1 MGALLLCSWF
11 LWEDLG
17 SFSTADIDESSEH
30 QGAVWSRTVE
40 GCFCWELI
48 AAGIN
53 EPLELSEAET

>member
-30 QGAVWSRTVE
+30 QGVVCSRTVD
-40 GCFCWELI
+40 
-48 AAGIN
+48 AASVGICLN
-53 EPLELSEAET
+53 LQV